1 MHTIEELRKLETAQL
16 SEALKKAKKD
26 LFKIDFEVVNGQAKN
41 NHDIQ
46 RNRKYVAR
54 IKTVINAK
62 QNLS

>member
-16 SEALKKAKKD
+16 LETLKKAKKD

-41 NHDIQ
+41 NHDVKK
-46 RNRKYVAR
+46 NRKYIAQ

-62 QNLS
+62 QTQS